1 MDNNKEFSKFT
12 SKTLESNYNYNNQD
26 ELTFAD
32 NEYSFEYLQKANA
45 IEICLN
51 KLGYSDQTKII
62 KEHNLAA
69 NCIIKLRGSYQYF
82 LFDKVSE

>member
-51 KLGYSDQTKII
+51 KL
-62 KEHNLAA
+62 
-69 NCIIKLRGSYQYF
+69 QY
-82 LFDKVSE
+82 